1 MRDKPK
7 RRKAT
12 PEAALAVHPR
22 HFAIPFCCTILAA
35 WPLVYL
41 AAPTRKSVQRW
52 KWNASNPNRSM
63 ARAAAAGHPIVLTGS
78 PVESW
83 PALLHW
89 TPSSLTARLA
99 TIPLV
104 DVSANRTF
112 MWSDHKRQMG
122 TALGLQVSGARHD
135 RINMDPSEF
144 FAASRPAATTYRQM
158 HARLRDHAA
167 LAELSVDAQPRAFLF
182 LDEESAGM
190 DDVTLWAG
198 EAGTT
203 SHTHYDAWPNAFTQ
217 VYGQKR
223 FLLWAPEDWRG
234 LALHPHAHPAHRGSQ
249 LDFDEHNGLLV
260 GCTPPSWVQRMR
272 SLWGGSDED
281 AVTTCAVPFC
291 AELSPG
297 EVLLLPPFWFHRVTS
312 LTFSTALS
320 ALSLGEQGG
329 RFDRAC
335 RQGLPAYLLD
345 RTAPPT
351 MRAALVRRFITSL
364 VHALMP
370 PDEASTYVRRA
381 LVETRYAPLDS
392 AKPLRCEV
400 PFGSCGEDP
409 SAYIA
414 AAAAAEEQEVVKRV
428 AEALAPRPSAR
439 ALDGVSHIILQ
450 DYIEHVAGFAVGISS
465 LCGFLKGCF

>member
-1 MRDKPK
+1 
-7 RRKAT
+7 
-12 PEAALAVHPR
+12 
-22 HFAIPFCCTILAA
+22 
-35 WPLVYL
+35 
-41 AAPTRKSVQRW
+41 
-52 KWNASNPNRSM
+52 
-63 ARAAAAGHPIVLTGS
+63 
-78 PVESW
+78 
-83 PALLHW
+83 
-89 TPSSLTARLA
+89 
-99 TIPLV
+99 
-104 DVSANRTF
+104 
-112 MWSDHKRQMG
+112 MG
-122 TALGLQVSGARHD
+122 TAWGFRFLGRAI

-217 VYGQKR
+217 VYGRKR

-281 AVTTCAVPFC
+281 AVTACAVPFT

-392 AKPLRCEV
+392 APPLRCEV

-414 AAAAAEEQEVVKRV
+414 AGAAAEEQEVVKRV
-428 AEALAPRPSAR
+428 AAARTEAERTRFGWRLAHHPSGLHRTRRWLCRRHLVTLWVFEGLLLEGLPRRCVQVGSVYSAGTRPVSWLLCFVLLTKFLGFVFTYYFYHPTGSPRRLVLFVAGVFQFLQWRVLRPPEQAASDSALAHDTRTRDAR
-439 ALDGVSHIILQ
+439 LALFHLPLV
-450 DYIEHVAGFAVGISS
+450 V
-465 LCGFLKGCF
+465 